1 MQCKYLG
8 YWPLHDV
15 RSYILYSFAEFQTDW
30 KQSNE
35 EIEIS
40 IRVDFL
46 SFGVKEPDDIDVTF
60 SDTDVVIGFP
70 SKFLIFLIEV

>member
-1 MQCKYLG
+1 MMSGHKFF
-8 YWPLHDV
+8 WF
-15 RSYILYSFAEFQTDW
+15 SFTEFQTDW

-70 SKFLIFLIEV
+70 SKFLFLIQV